1 MKKLLAILSMAAIA
15 APAFA
20 DQPVAGTA
28 EAPNYYLIVANRGI
42 PYLGYDA
49 TGNGTTHLLRTN
61 EVSAAN
67 VWAVTPGSA
76 EGTVVIK
83 NATADAYL
91 MDFVIDGVSTTA
103 AGATAVT
110 TSTPTDIFL
119 VEQSGAYA
127 INIISAT
134 AEYAEKCYSLDATGG
149 DVASCGNWLPT
160 QPSTGEGGCWWF
172 YKIDAADGG
181 NFEQGIRSYIETYVA
196 APAIE
201 GLEAYK
207 TAVPSVAAE
216 LQAGIDAINALTD
229 VSVSGV
235 YAAYDAAIAAAN
247 AKLQTVFD
255 GQTCIFENLRR
266 IQWGTGQYLNVD
278 VANNTYVGST
288 YIDNA
293 TGKFLLTAKDGGYIA
308 YNAETKTYI
317 GATADGVTTP
327 VASEA
332 EAFVFTPI
340 LYSNAGFTGLALCKA
355 PVEQG
360 WGFNWQAYSDGIFGF
375 YYIADGGSIWTLVND
390 DPEVLVEKVTSGIVA
405 ELQAYIPNVPVVA
418 DIINKAVA
426 DLKALTYDANLA
438 ANAEAIRTKAIED
451 ANALIISNL
460 AGKSFAIKNLRAGDF
475 LCVVDGSYNH
485 AADYSADTALFTFK
499 PAANGGYTVY
509 NAVAGIYVGPKVAD
523 EGLTELTMVTDE
535 AEAIACWPA
544 LHHNGDYYGVAF
556 HLTAEKNGNALNM
569 NQQAALHTYYVDDPG
584 SIFGFFEADPA
595 ALNEITR
602 AEAPEMTG
610 IYDLQGRKLAVPV
623 RGINIINGKKVY
635 VK

>member
-49 TGNGTTHLLRTN
+49 TGDGTTHLLRTN
-61 EVSAAN
+61 DVSAAN

-76 EGTVVIK
+76 EGAVVIK

-91 MDFVIDGVSTTA
+91 MDFVNDGVSTTA

-134 AEYAEKCYSLDATGG
+134 GAEYADKCYSLDATGG
-149 DVASCGNWLPT
+149 TVPTCGNYVPT
-160 QPSTGEGGCWWF
+160 QPSSGEGGSWWF
-172 YKIDAADGG
+172 YKIDVADGG
-181 NFEQGIRSYIETYVA
+181 NVEQGLRSYIEAYVA

-201 GLEAYK
+201 DLETYK
-207 TAVPSVAAE
+207 AAVPAVAAE
-216 LQAGIDAINALTD
+216 LQAGIDAIKALTE
-229 VSVSGV
+229 VSIAAVD
-235 YAAYDAAIAAAN
+235 AAYDAAIAAADT
-247 AKLQTVFD
+247 KLLTVFD

-266 IQWGTGQYLNVD
+266 IQYGTGQYLNVD
-278 VANNTYVGST
+278 AANNKYVGSSD
-288 YIDNA
+288 IDNA

-317 GATADGVTTP
+317 GTEATP

-340 LYSNAGFTGLALCKA
+340 LYSNAGFTGLALCEA
-355 PVEQG
+355 PVENG
-360 WGFNWQAYSDGIFGF
+360 WGFNWQSWADGTFGF

-390 DPEVLVEKVTSGIVA
+390 DPEVLVEEVTSGIVA

-426 DLKALTYDANLA
+426 DLKALTYDANLV

-509 NAVAGIYVGPKVAD
+509 NAVAGIYVGPVAD
-523 EGLTELTMVTDE
+523 EGSDELTMVTDE

-544 LHHNGDYYGVAF
+544 LHHYGDYYGVAF

-569 NQQAALHTYYVDDPG
+569 NQQAALHTYYADDSG
-584 SIFGFFEADPA
+584 SVFGFFEADPA
-595 ALNEITR
+595 AMNEITR